1 MIRCES
7 RIDDCDDEYAFAP
20 ESRVCKPG
28 DKARQFVVDRVFH
41 KPWGTLPFSVWVDPE
56 PVRVRRLNCGCQK
69 VFDLVAESA
78 LQRSAGR
85 RRFGLTVCECM
96 GNFIE

>member
-1 MIRCES
+1 MIRSKS
-7 RIDDCDDEYAFAP
+7 RIHDATTSMLFAP

-28 DKARQFVVDRVFH
+28 DTARQFVVDRVFH
-41 KPWGTLPFSVWVDPE
+41 KPWGALPFSVWVNPE

-69 VFDLVAESA
+69 VFDLVVESA

-85 RRFGLTVCECM
+85 HRVGLTVCECM
-96 GNFIE
+96 GSFIE